1 MGTQVG
7 IVKTVWAGTTGGG
20 GLTQTAFTE
29 VTGGNLTVGE
39 VQAAVNAV
47 RAFWDSVKLYIPNEV
62 TLTILPTVDMYDS
75 ATNTLN
81 GSSTAASAPAVVV
94 GTDTGVYGMASGI
107 KVNLQ
112 TNIISYG
119 RRVKGCIYIV
129 PAGQAAY
136 TNTGQVASAAKTA
149 IDAAECN
156 PHHGDEHCR
165 LSRSMLVQ
173 GKDCPDDPRGPDPS
187 RCQHQ
192 NQRPDCDSAGPAR
205 LAFLADSDRI
215 YSCARRFGVLF
226 LTGPSRALGVTCGK
240 AMLCLSRR

>member
-1 MGTQVG
+1 MESSRLFGQARPEAEG
-7 IVKTVWAGTTGGG
+7 SRRQPS
-20 GLTQTAFTE
+20 LRSP
-29 VTGGNLTVGE
+29 GGNLTVGE

-149 IDAAECN
+149 IDAAGATLITAMN
-156 PHHGDEHCR
+156 T
-165 LSRSMLVQ
+165 
-173 GKDCPDDPRGPDPS
+173 
-187 RCQHQ
+187 
-192 NQRPDCDSAGPAR
+192 AGCEV
-205 LAFLADSDRI
+205 D
-215 YSCARRFGVLF
+215 VW
-226 LTGPSRALGVTCGK
+226 SRARTVPTTRAGQIHPVASIKTNDQTAILRG
-240 AMLCLSRR
+240 RRD